1 MAIEQNPFEMISQA
15 VSNVVPITEM
25 EESADATFEVDPTD
39 GGVIVDFSE
48 NVEMEATG
56 DIIEWYGDLSE
67 TLDEDDLGAIA
78 SDVIDNYEA
87 DKDSRAE
94 WESMFE
100 RGFDLLGLKLE
111 QGSEPF
117 EGACTAVHPLL
128 IESAVKF
135 QSKASGELF
144 PVGGP
149 VKTQILG
156 KSTPEKEMQANRVQN
171 FMNYQLT
178 EQMPEYFDE
187 FERMLFHLPLI
198 GSAFKKLYYDA
209 SLKRPASEFIPI
221 DQFYVSYY
229 ATNLRNADRYTH
241 VIYRSPVEIAR
252 DIRAGVYQDIDLP
265 TPSQG
270 DMPSF
275 TEKMDTILGLS
286 PSSDHD
292 PQYILLEQHCY
303 LDIEDDGVSL
313 PYIVTVEQ
321 QSRQVLSIRR
331 NYKQDDPNKEKI
343 SHFVHYRFVPGFGF
357 YGLGL
362 IHFLGNLTMSATA
375 AMRSLIDAGQFANL
389 PGGFKAKGVRM
400 VGDNDPIAPGE
411 FKEVEATGIDLSKA
425 IVTLPYKEPSAT
437 LHQMLNFV
445 TVAGQKFADST
456 EQVISDAASY
466 GPVGTTMALLEASS
480 KFFSAIHKRVHKSQ
494 KDEFNI
500 LARIDYD
507 YLPREYPYDVPYED
521 RSIFKKD
528 FDGRIDILPVSDP
541 NIPSNA
547 HRMMMA
553 NMALQMAQQSP
564 PGMFNLEALNRTIL
578 NAANMPN
585 IEEILP
591 PKIEPQ
597 KMDPVSDIMAATKGI
612 PIAAFPGQNH
622 DAHIQTKMAY
632 LQDPMN
638 GSNPIMQRIR
648 PILEANIQEHS
659 VLKYQE
665 QMNGISKEI
674 MKGMPEQA
682 GNPAA
687 IEMAL
692 AQAAQQVMN
701 ANQAMGQ
708 AQSPEQ
714 QLVALEQAKV
724 ELEKQKI
731 QSNAQAQAAEM
742 ELKNKKFEL
751 EENSQIINMM
761 ESSSQDNFKNKKD
774 DLDRKLKID
783 LKSMDVATQTEL
795 KEIEENYKKEI
806 KKMELMVKSMIEEE
820 KKDRDDL
827 DRKLKIDLKS
837 MDVVTQTELKEHE
850 IDHQREM
857 KEMELMIKDMIEE
870 RRLDFEVQKE
880 VSRVVNEKIKN
891 NFEDAKQQ
899 DLNLMIQIAIDQ
911 VEENENDE
919 EG

>member
-1 MAIEQNPFEMISQA
+1 MATERNPFEMMSPEAGNVIPMPETEDT
-15 VSNVVPITEM
+15 SN
-25 EESADATFEVDPTD
+25 ATFEVDPAD
-39 GGVIVDFSE
+39 GGIIVDFSEE
-48 NVEMEATG
+48 NVEMEASE
-56 DIIEWYGDLSE
+56 DIAEWYGDLSE
-67 TLDEDDLGAIA
+67 TLEEDELADIA
-78 SDVIDNYEA
+78 SDVIENFEA
-87 DKDSRAE
+87 DKDSRGD

-111 QGSEPF
+111 PGTEPF

-144 PVGGP
+144 PTSGP
-149 VKTQILG
+149 VKARIFG
-156 KSTPEKEMQANRVQN
+156 ASTPDKELQANRVQN

-209 SLKRPASEFIPI
+209 TTKRPHSEFIPI
-221 DQFYVSYY
+221 DQFYISYY
-229 ATNLRNADRYTH
+229 ATDLANADRYTH

-252 DIRAGVYQDIDLP
+252 DIRAGVYQEVDLP
-265 TPSQG
+265 TPSSTNI
-270 DMPSF
+270 MPF

-286 PSSDHD
+286 PSSDND

-303 LDIEDDGVSL
+303 LTMGDEEEAL

-331 NYKQDDPNKEKI
+331 NYKQDDVNKEKV

-400 VGDNDPIAPGE
+400 VGDNEPIAPGE
-411 FKEVEATGIDLSKA
+411 FKEVEATGVDLSKA
-425 IVTLPYKEPSAT
+425 IVPLPYKEPSST
-437 LHQMLNFV
+437 LFQMLNFV
-445 TVAGQKFADST
+445 ATAGQKFADST

-480 KFFSAIHKRVHKSQ
+480 KFFTAIHKRLHKSQ
-494 KDEFNI
+494 KDEFKI

-507 YLPREYPYDVPYED
+507 YLPEEYPYDVPYED
-521 RSIFKKD
+521 RSIFRKD
-528 FDGRIDILPVSDP
+528 FDGRVDIIPVSDP

-585 IEEILP
+585 VEEILP
-591 PKIEPQ
+591 PKIEP
-597 KMDPVSDIMAATKGI
+597 KAMDPVSDIMASTKGV

-622 DAHIQTKMAY
+622 DAHIQVKMAY

-638 GSNPIMQRIR
+638 GANPIMERIA
-648 PILEANIQEHS
+648 PILQSNIQEHS
-659 VLKYQE
+659 VMKYQE
-665 QMNGISKEI
+665 QMSGLTQKMMQQN
-674 MKGMPEQA
+674 PQA
-682 GNPAA
+682 AKDPSAV
-687 IEMAL
+687 EMAM
-692 AQAAQQVMN
+692 AEAAQQVMN

-714 QLVALEQAKV
+714 QLVSLEQAKV
-724 ELEKQKI
+724 ELEKQKL
-731 QSNAQAQAAEM
+731 QSDTMTNAAEL
-742 ELKNKKFEL
+742 ELKNKKLEL
-751 EENSQIINMM
+751 EENEQIIGMLKT
-761 ESSSQDNFKNKKD
+761 SSSDNFKREKSEA
-774 DLDRKLKID
+774 DRSSKEKL
-783 LKSMDVATQTEL
+783 
-795 KEIEENYKKEI
+795 
-806 KKMELMVKSMIEEE
+806 
-820 KKDRDDL
+820 
-827 DRKLKIDLKS
+827 
-837 MDVVTQTELKEHE
+837 
-850 IDHQREM
+850 
-857 KEMELMIKDMIEE
+857 KEMEIMGKAAIEE
-870 RRLDFEVQKE
+870 FKMDKEDEREVMKVLKDKFETEMKNETELDIKGLDALVRMAISQQKE
-880 VSRVVNEKIKN
+880 MKN
-891 NFEDAKQQ
+891 DA
-899 DLNLMIQIAIDQ
+899 
-911 VEENENDE
+911 

>member
-1 MAIEQNPFEMISQA
+1 MATERNPFEMISQQ
-15 VSNVVPITEM
+15 VGNVVPLPDMTET
-25 EESADATFEVDPTD
+25 ADATFEVDPTD
-39 GGVIVDFSE
+39 GGIIVDFSE
-48 NVEMEATG
+48 TVEMQATQNVAK
-56 DIIEWYGDLSE
+56 WYGDLSE
-67 TLDEDDLGAIA
+67 PLDEEALGDIA
-78 SDVIDNYEA
+78 NDVIDNYQA
-87 DKDSRAE
+87 DKDSRAD

-117 EGACTAVHPLL
+117 DGACTAVHPLL

-209 SLKRPASEFIPI
+209 TLKRPASEFIPI

-252 DIRAGVYQDIDLP
+252 DIRAGVYQEVDLP
-265 TPSQG
+265 TPSMG
-270 DMPSF
+270 DVPTF

-303 LDIEDDGVSL
+303 LDIEDDDVSL

-507 YLPREYPYDVPYED
+507 YLPREYPYDVPNED

-528 FDGRIDILPVSDP
+528 FDGRIDVLPVSDP

-553 NMALQMAQQSP
+553 NMALQMAQHSP
-564 PGMFNLEALNRTIL
+564 PGMYNLEALNRTIL

-591 PKIEPQ
+591 PKIEP
-597 KMDPVSDIMAATKGI
+597 KPIDPVSDIMAATKGI

-622 DAHIQTKMAY
+622 DAHIQVKTAY

-638 GSNPIMQRIR
+638 GANPIMERIR
-648 PILEANIQEHS
+648 PILESNIQEHS
-659 VLKYQE
+659 VMKYQE
-665 QMNGISKEI
+665 QMNGLSQQI
-674 MKGMPEQA
+674 MQGSPD
-682 GNPAA
+682 NPAVL
-687 IEMAL
+687 EMAL

-731 QSNAQAQAAEM
+731 QYDTEAQAAEM
-742 ELKNKKFEL
+742 VLKNKKLEL
-751 EENSQIINMM
+751 EENDQIIKMM
-761 ESSSQDNFKNKKD
+761 ESSATENFKTNKD
-774 DLDRKLKID
+774 EEDRLLKAG
-783 LKSMDVATQTEL
+783 LKSVDVITQAEMKQHEMAHQKEL
-795 KEIEENYKKEI
+795 KEMEVMAKSIDEKAKLEI
-806 KKMELMVKSMIEEE
+806 
-820 KKDRDDL
+820 
-827 DRKLKIDLKS
+827 
-837 MDVVTQTELKEHE
+837 KEHE
-850 IDHQREM
+850 MDHQREM
-857 KEMELMIKDMIEE
+857 KDHEIDHEREIKEMELMIKDMIEE

-880 VSRVVNEKIKN
+880 VSRVVNENLKN
-891 NFEDAKQQ
+891 NSEKIGQQ
-899 DLNLMIQIAIDQ
+899 ELNLMIQIAIDQ

>member
-1 MAIEQNPFEMISQA
+1 MATERNPFESMPQE
-15 VSNVVPITEM
+15 VSNVIPMTEI
-25 EESADATFEVDPTD
+25 EETENATFEVDPVD
-39 GGVIVDFSE
+39 GGVTVDFSE
-48 NVEMEATG
+48 SVEMEASE
-56 DIIEWYGDLSE
+56 DISEWYGDISE
-67 TLDEDDLGAIA
+67 SLDDEDLVSIA
-78 SDVIDNYEA
+78 SDVIDNFEA
-87 DKDSRAE
+87 DKESRAE

-117 EGACTAVHPLL
+117 DGACTAVHPLL

-144 PVGGP
+144 PSRGP
-149 VKTQILG
+149 VKAQIFG
-156 KSTPEKEMQANRVQN
+156 KSSPDKEMQANRVQN

-198 GSAFKKLYYDA
+198 GSSFKKMYYDA
-209 SLKRPASEFIPI
+209 TIKRPKSEFIPI

-229 ATNLRNADRYTH
+229 ATDLGNADRYTH
-241 VIYRSPVEIAR
+241 VIYRSPVELAR
-252 DIRAGVYQDIDLP
+252 DIRVGVYQDVDLP
-265 TPSQG
+265 TPSVG
-270 DMPSF
+270 TMTAFS
-275 TEKMDTILGLS
+275 EKMDTIIGLS
-286 PSSDHD
+286 PSSDND
-292 PQYILLEQHCY
+292 PQYVLLEQHCY
-303 LDIEDDGVSL
+303 LSLDEEDEAL

-321 QSRQVLSIRR
+321 QSRQVLSVRR

-400 VGDNDPIAPGE
+400 VGDNDPISPGE

-425 IVTLPYKEPSAT
+425 IVPLPYKEPSST
-437 LHQMLNFV
+437 LFQMLNFV
-445 TVAGQKFADST
+445 AAAGQKFADST

-480 KFFSAIHKRVHKSQ
+480 KFFTAIHKRIHKSQ
-494 KDEFNI
+494 KDEFRI

-507 YLPREYPYDVPYED
+507 YLPSEYPYDVPYED
-521 RSIFKKD
+521 RSIFKND
-528 FDGRIDILPVSDP
+528 FDGRIDIVPVSDP

-585 IEEILP
+585 VEEILP
-591 PKIEPQ
+591 PKIQP
-597 KMDPVSDIMAATKGI
+597 KPMDPVSDIMAATKGV

-622 DAHIQTKMAY
+622 DAHIQVKMAY

-638 GSNPIMQRIR
+638 GANPIMERIR
-648 PILEANIQEHS
+648 PIIEANIQEHS
-659 VLKYQE
+659 IMKYQE
-665 QMNGISKEI
+665 QMSGITNQ
-674 MKGMPEQA
+674 MMQQNPEQA
-682 GNPAA
+682 NNPAVM
-687 IEMAL
+687 EMAM
-692 AQAAQQVMN
+692 AEAAQQVMN
-701 ANQAMGQ
+701 ANQAMGM

-724 ELEKQKI
+724 ELEKQKL
-731 QSNAQAQAAEM
+731 QSDTVTNAAEL
-742 ELKNKKFEL
+742 EIKNKKLEL
-751 EENSQIINMM
+751 EENEQIIGMLTTG
-761 ESSSQDNFKNKKD
+761 SRDNFKRDKAEADRDSKERIKGLELLTKSAMESMKVKKED
-774 DLDRKLKID
+774 EREVTRVLKDILMANMKENQELDTKGLDALVKMAI
-783 LKSMDVATQTEL
+783 SQQ
-795 KEIEENYKKEI
+795 KEI
-806 KKMELMVKSMIEEE
+806 S
-820 KKDRDDL
+820 
-827 DRKLKIDLKS
+827 
-837 MDVVTQTELKEHE
+837 
-850 IDHQREM
+850 
-857 KEMELMIKDMIEE
+857 
-870 RRLDFEVQKE
+870 
-880 VSRVVNEKIKN
+880 
-891 NFEDAKQQ
+891 
-899 DLNLMIQIAIDQ
+899 
-911 VEENENDE
+911 NDE
-919 EG
+919 ER